1 MNQGIATR
9 ALSERVKVADELGI
23 DLRGSDEGVDLLLN
37 GTGCR
42 SQEPPTDIELRFIKS
57 KTIWPD
63 TKGLCGFFSLCR
75 MFKSCV
81 VETLESVWLLL
92 SFRHAI
98 EYGKPLYIGSVNAVE
113 RYETLLLKIDLRLGL
128 VDEATLKKAR

>member
-42 SQEPPTDIELRFIKS
+42 SREPPTDIELRFIKS

-63 TKGLCGFFSLCR
+63 TKGLCDFSHCVECSKVALWKR
-75 MFKSCV
+75 WSLYGSCCHSGMLSSM
-81 VETLESVWLLL
+81 ENRCTSVRSMLW
-92 SFRHAI
+92 
-98 EYGKPLYIGSVNAVE
+98 SVMK
-113 RYETLLLKIDLRLGL
+113 RYS
-128 VDEATLKKAR
+128 

>member
-42 SQEPPTDIELRFIKS
+42 SREPPTDIELRFIKS
-57 KTIWPD
+57 KNDLAGHQRLVRIFLIVSNVQ
-63 TKGLCGFFSLCR
+63 KLRCGNAGVCMAPAVIQACYR
-75 MFKSCV
+75 VWKTV
-81 VETLESVWLLL
+81 VHRFGQCCGAL
-92 SFRHAI
+92 
-98 EYGKPLYIGSVNAVE
+98 
-113 RYETLLLKIDLRLGL
+113 
-128 VDEATLKKAR
+128 